1 MEKKLLFFLAMFVLI
16 ASLFL
21 VGSAQAW
28 HHPPCA
34 QKIDPIVSTDWLAE
48 NAGTV
53 NLVILDIRT
62 EGEYLAS
69 HIPGSVNEPFPD
81 PFSTRWVVSNF
92 DGLWLE
98 LPEKEDLFNTIG
110 DLGITRKSLVV
121 IVTTQS
127 PAPFQPYGL
136 ANATRVALTLIYA
149 GVKNVAILDGG
160 YPKWVAEDRMTTM
173 AVPSVEPITY
183 DGNVN
188 KAMFVSTVYVKKS
201 IRKADILDARDAD
214 VYYGATIEAF
224 APEAGHIPSAKCL
237 PAPWIWELR
246 TAEEGGTPYTYP
258 YYTYKDTELLGE
270 LARSV
275 IREPW
280 DWKRHL
286 RQEII
291 VYCGVGGYASSWWFV
306 LTQVLGYQ
314 NVKFYD
320 GAAQEWVMKNNKM
333 VPYQWD

>member
-149 GVKNVAILDGG
+149 GVKNVGILDGG
-160 YPKWVAEDRMTTM
+160 YPKWVADGRAVTTDPP
-173 AVPSVEPITY
+173 AVVPSEY
-183 DGNVN
+183 QGKVN
-188 KAMFVSTVYVKKS
+188 KAIFVSRQYVKKS
-201 IRKADILDARDAD
+201 IRKADIIDARDAD
-214 VYYGATIEAF
+214 VYYGATIEPYALK
-224 APEAGHIPSAKCL
+224 EGHIPSAKCL
-237 PAPWIWELR
+237 PAPWIWELDQ
-246 TAEEGGTPYTYP
+246 TQT
-258 YYTYKDTELLGE
+258 YYTFKDPEILSAMASG
-270 LARSV
+270 V
-275 IREPW
+275 IEETWGCKWHSP
-280 DWKRHL
+280 
-286 RQEII
+286 QEII

-306 LTQVLGYQ
+306 LTQVLGYE
-314 NVKFYD
+314 NVKLYD
-320 GAAQEWVMKNNKM
+320 GSAQEWVMYYNM